1 MAPIRVL
8 QVVPN
13 MHAAGLETVIMNM
26 YRNIDRNKVQF
37 DFLVHY
43 KQRYFYDD
51 EIEALGGKIYRLS
64 FREDNNFIKY
74 LKDLKS
80 FFSTHVEY
88 KIIHGHMASTA
99 YFYLRAARKQNIPIR
114 ILHSHNTSTE
124 KNSKGKIKRQMLKLS
139 TIYANKYCACSIAAG
154 EFLFGKRKFNVINN
168 AINVEY
174 FAFDPKVR
182 EVIRKELNVDD
193 YLVLGNIGRFNT
205 QKNHKFILKVFFELL
220 KINPDARL
228 LLVGEGELESK
239 IKTEIRE
246 LGIGDKVML
255 LGVRKDVNLI
265 YQALDFFLLPSLF
278 EGLPV
283 VGVESQAS
291 GTVSIVSSKVTEE
304 LKITDLVSFLP
315 LEKGADYWAH
325 YIKNYRNYQKKDVSE
340 QIKNSGYEIK
350 TEANKLMQYY
360 IDLCSVNNN
369 K

>member
-1 MAPIRVL
+1 MTLIRVL

-13 MHAAGLETVIMNM
+13 MHAAGLETLIMNM

-64 FREDNNFIKY
+64 FREDNNIIKY
-74 LKDLKS
+74 LKDLDS
-80 FFSTHVEY
+80 FFSKHGEY

-99 YFYLRAARKQNIPIR
+99 YFYLRAAKKHNIPIR
-114 ILHSHNTSTE
+114 ILHSHNNSTE
-124 KNSKGKIKRQMLKLS
+124 KTLKGKIKKQMLKLS
-139 TIYANKYCACSIAAG
+139 TLYANKYFACSIVAG
-154 EFLFGKRKFNVINN
+154 EFLFGKKNFKVINN

-174 FAFDPKVR
+174 FAFDPKER
-182 EVIRKELNVDD
+182 ALIRKELNIDD
-193 YLVLGNIGRFNT
+193 HLVLGHIGRFNT
-205 QKNHKFILKVFFELL
+205 QKNHKFLLKVFAEFL
-220 KINPDARL
+220 KINPDTRL
-228 LLVGEGELESK
+228 LLVGEGELENK
-239 IKTEIRE
+239 IKIEISE
-246 LGIGDKVML
+246 LGIENQVML
-255 LGVRKDVNLI
+255 LGVRKDVNRI

-283 VGVESQAS
+283 VGIESQAS
-291 GTVSIVSSKVTEE
+291 GTVTIVSDKITEL

-315 LEKGADYWAH
+315 LENGANFWAQ
-325 YIKNYRNYQKKDVSE
+325 YIKNYGNYQKKDVSQ

-350 TEANKLMQYY
+350 SEANKLMKYY
-360 IDLCSVNNN
+360 IDLCLVNNN